1 MNFGSISRRKMAF
14 KAILLVIV
22 IFFLVSLSS
31 LLCQNQ
37 GGQKDII
44 RQKRQV
50 QGQQA
55 QIENQQKKVEP
66 QHEQSGRL
74 PKETDKKQQQQEY
87 GPEEPAQNQPEDFS
101 TEEIQ
106 KYIKA
111 KQEAEKIRQVYV
123 DKLRHVAESDEAL
136 RIRDKYTRQINEA
149 IEKNGLSVNKYN
161 EIRQS
166 LQNSPELQKMV
177 NKMEEQNFRAE

>member
-1 MNFGSISRRKMAF
+1 MNFGAISRRKMAF

-31 LLCQNQ
+31 LLFQNQ

-50 QGQQA
+50 QDQQA
-55 QIENQQKKVEP
+55 QIKNQQKKVKP
-66 QHEQSGRL
+66 QHQQSGRL
-74 PKETDKKQQQQEY
+74 QKDIDQGQQEQEY
-87 GPEEPAQNQPEDFS
+87 GPEEPAQKRPKDFS
-101 TEEIQ
+101 TEELQ
-106 KYIKA
+106 RYIKA
-111 KQEAEKIRQVYV
+111 KQEAEKIRKVYV
-123 DKLRHVAESDEAL
+123 DKLRHVAESGEAW

-149 IEKNGLSVNKYN
+149 IEKHGLSVNKYN
-161 EIRQS
+161 EIRES

-177 NKMEEQNFRAE
+177 NKME